1 MIQVKNSTIH
11 YINERALTFSEN
23 DLNDPRRV
31 AVSLVS
37 GTVVMAYVAG
47 TIDYA
52 ADGNYERWT
61 LKGYSTKLI
70 YKEAH
75 FVYARLSRTDRTALI
90 VFSVKDYNIDGSI
103 TTVTGKDENGN
114 DITETTD
121 PSSDYFYIKIGELTA
136 TDGTSSRELTY
147 DSGLLSTKKGDS
159 MTESSNMWE
168 LLPGTNPLIKAL
180 HWLTDFT
187 VKGFITLVGGL
198 KFSKGK
204 EGDEKIITDV
214 KRSVDSDNEY
224 ILNQDGTPV
233 LDELGN
239 PIPNPDYV
247 PVSDET
253 LPSTKYLQK
262 KLDGIDDRY
271 ISKVHPDETEH
282 RVKFKD
288 GIEAGEF
295 VAGMAG
301 GTGAQIDRD
310 GRAEM
315 HSLTLR
321 EFLEVPELRFNRVDV
336 VSGELWNSIAFG
348 LVESVDTVKRICT
361 LKLEEG
367 ERSGLH
373 ANDICR
379 GIFSD
384 FGAGTVTEEGE
395 DHNGFQKLYGFS
407 TSYFTPTEILVNEEG
422 RFQFRYNLQEGTT
435 VHPCPSMKFAVY
447 GNFIDTSRQASAYS
461 TRTYKRYINKVNTWK
476 IDPDKHIYAQYGD
489 IEGLTIGGYTM
500 HGYGSFQHNV
510 YLTGAVF
517 QFTPQQKE
525 ELKGE
530 DAYSVTLSDYEGIIV
545 IDDEGNVIGGEQ
557 MLMNV
562 ITDEK
567 NVISEGENVITA
579 AYKLSTQVQ
588 AMRGSTPLHHALGI
602 EENAYVVSLNAI
614 GCTAMVLNGV
624 VVVTSVSNPKNCKV
638 EITVNCEGK
647 AVFTQSY
654 HITSVTDG
662 KNPIVADIDN
672 EMEAVACDP
681 DGAVLFGLPLST
693 TVSMWA
699 GTRQLI
705 LDRVEVAAPEG
716 VTVER
721 KYIDQNGKNV
731 DELTEEEAAEITS
744 TRCVVT
750 IPAKATVGGV
760 EVDGITKEAERTLP
774 IRMTAYAWYGGEQY
788 HKVLTFT
795 VNKVIA
801 GENAVIYKLKPS
813 VSSII
818 KDKSDKL
825 SVEEISCSVVG
836 FDGRK
841 SVELEALP
849 ENVRMEY
856 SVDDAELAPYTMGGK
871 VPVVKDNKEFSFA
884 LYQKSGEEETQ
895 IDFETVPLI
904 RDGIESK
911 NVIAYIRS
919 NDKPAKPAGGS
930 FDNPKPT
937 SVPEWFL
944 EAPDGKEILWGS
956 FRTFVSNDPEGG
968 EWSDPSQMTD
978 TSSVKVVWSSKEKP
992 AALPKAPE
1000 FNSDWTDD
1008 ADADAVWMAIATM
1021 SNNVWSDWQVS
1032 KVKGA
1037 DALQLVASTGTISR
1051 NSFGT
1056 YQPSS
1061 VRVRAVRGGKE
1072 EAVYF
1077 SVWGIHDDPGTGQE
1091 AQFFA
1096 TQSEGKV
1103 SYIDITPSVWF
1114 SKNFK
1119 RIEFLAYESGPSSDY
1134 NDKGIAQTVINYI
1147 GDGASGP
1154 MPRNCGRHSSSGKYY
1169 YDDMYRDFVWTT
1181 ADGGKVFMRDGLG
1194 VSSDVAGSENNAVDG
1209 SVTGAVPLAAPYWV
1223 EVPKTVMTAIDTAL
1237 IDNANIAGFMFS
1249 VGHIDEATGYPVGV
1263 LQSQNGKL
1271 KLDATDG
1278 KLTCI
1283 DADIDGNIT
1292 AGSMRFKTNDD
1303 GGSLDGYALGLGG
1316 RSFLLPTLSAGE
1328 NMELKL
1334 LFPSGE
1340 GATIQDELAITVG
1353 SNTNA
1358 RILVYDDEEN
1368 ASSYRE
1374 SHVLNSNTLYSVFG
1388 YCNPSTS
1395 FTTWIIG
1402 GSFGS
1407 GNPMSVVTDKELSPT
1422 STNPIQNQAVY
1433 HALANKIQNARI
1445 GDPMDDPDVLYII
1458 TE

>member
-23 DLNDPRRV
+23 DLNDPQRV

-52 ADGNYERWT
+52 ANGNYERWT

-70 YKEAH
+70 NNSAH
-75 FVYARLSRTDRTALI
+75 YVYARLSRADRTALV
-90 VFSVKDYNIDGSI
+90 VFSVKDYNVDGSI
-103 TTVTGKDENGN
+103 TTIVGKDENGE
-114 DITETTD
+114 DITESTE
-121 PSSDYFYIKIGELTA
+121 PNPDYFFIKIGDLTA
-136 TDGTSSRELTY
+136 TDGNSYRELTY
-147 DSGLLSTKKGDS
+147 DSGLLSTDKGNSITDP
-159 MTESSNMWE
+159 NDMWE
-168 LLPGTNPLIKAL
+168 LVKVYTPWLIRAKY
-180 HWLTDFT
+180 WLQSFT

-204 EGDEKIITDV
+204 EGDEKVIADV

-239 PIPNPDYV
+239 PVPNPYYV

-282 RVKFKD
+282 RVKFFD
-288 GIEAGEF
+288 GIEAGRF
-295 VAGMAG
+295 VKGMVG
-301 GTGAQIDRD
+301 GSGTQFD
-310 GRAEM
+310 GDGYGEM
-315 HSLTLR
+315 NGLTLR
-321 EFLEVPELRFNRVDV
+321 EFLEVPELRFNRIDV

-348 LVESVDTVKRICT
+348 LVESVDTGRQICY
-361 LKLEEG
+361 LKLEDR
-367 ERSGLH
+367 ERSGLQVY
-373 ANDICR
+373 DICR
-379 GIFSD
+379 GIFAD
-384 FGAGTVTEEGE
+384 FGEGTQWEGE
-395 DHNGFQKLYGFS
+395 DECGFRHLYGFW
-407 TSYFTPTEILVNEEG
+407 TSYFTPTEIIENGEG
-422 RFQFRYNLQEGTT
+422 VFSFRYQLKPGTT
-435 VHPCPSMKFAVY
+435 QHPTPSMKFAVY

-461 TRTYKRYINKVNTWK
+461 TRTYKRYLNKVNTWK

-567 NVISEGENVITA
+567 NVTSEGKNVITA
-579 AYKLSTQVQ
+579 AYKLSTQIQ

-614 GCTAMVLNGV
+614 GCTAMVMNGV

-638 EITVNCEGK
+638 EITVNCEGN

-705 LDRVEVAAPEG
+705 LDRVEVTAPEG
-716 VTVER
+716 VAVER

-731 DELTEEEAAEITS
+731 DELTEEEAAEVTS

-750 IPAKATVGGV
+750 IPAKANVDGV

-788 HKVLTFT
+788 HKELTFT

-825 SVEEISCSVVG
+825 SVGEISCSVVG

-856 SVDDAELAPYTMGGK
+856 SVDDAELAPYSMGEK
-871 VPVVKDNKEFSFA
+871 VSVTKDNKEFSFA

-919 NDKPAKPAGGS
+919 NDKPAKPTGGS

-937 SVPEWFL
+937 SSPEWFL

-978 TSSVKVVWSSKEKP
+978 TSSVKAVWSSKEKP

-1008 ADADAVWMAIATM
+1008 PDADAVWMAIATM

-1056 YQPSS
+1056 YQPSI

-1077 SVWGIHDDPGTGQE
+1077 SVWGIHDDPGTGKE
-1091 AQFFA
+1091 TQFFA
-1096 TQSEGKV
+1096 AQSEGKV
-1103 SYIDITPSVWF
+1103 SYMDITPSVWF
-1114 SKNFK
+1114 EKNFK

-1154 MPRNCGRHSSSGKYY
+1154 MPRNRGQYSSSANYFY
-1169 YDDMYRDFVWTT
+1169 NETYRDFVWTL
-1181 ADGGKVFMRDGLG
+1181 DGKVLMRDGYGIAYDKNQTLTDEDTGKPMVGGIIG
-1194 VSSDVAGSENNAVDG
+1194 VDTSN
-1209 SVTGAVPLAAPYWV
+1209 TTYWV
-1223 EVPKTVMTAIDTAL
+1223 DVPRTAMTAIDTAL
-1237 IDNANIAGFMFS
+1237 VDTANIAGFMFR
-1249 VGHIDEATGYPVGV
+1249 
-1263 LQSQNGKL
+1263 NGKMVSQETGSDPMNEQSNL
-1271 KLDATDG
+1271 ILDGTNGEIIAQKGTFKGDLYGKTISFDSLQTDSQG
-1278 KLTCI
+1278 RYILPL
-1283 DADIDGNIT
+1283 IDGRYGMFYMDNVICLSRTMLSKTFVTSGSDVIVRIT
-1292 AGSMRFKTNDD
+1292 GSSKV
-1303 GGSLDGYALGLGG
+1303 S
-1316 RSFLLPTLSAGE
+1316 E
-1328 NMELKL
+1328 NTSITISNQDTVILY
-1334 LFPSGE
+1334 S
-1340 GATIQDELAITVG
+1340 IQDNAGADKWIATVIPYWIHG
-1353 SNTNA
+1353 SEPEDSMVDNG
-1358 RILVYDDEEN
+1358 L
-1368 ASSYRE
+1368 S
-1374 SHVLNSNTLYSVFG
+1374 
-1388 YCNPSTS
+1388 STS
-1395 FTTWIIG
+1395 KRPVQ
-1402 GSFGS
+1402 
-1407 GNPMSVVTDKELSPT
+1407 NMVVTAKFEE
-1422 STNPIQNQAVY
+1422 VEK
-1433 HALANKIQNARI
+1433 KIEEGGKIVFTKGVPDNWA
-1445 GDPMDDPDVLYII
+1445 PDVLYVI
-1458 TE
+1458 E